1 MVGLL
6 HYLYSLQADFYTS
19 ENLINIDG
27 PKFLK
32 IIVRVRKYHTVYTHN
47 LRITIVIFFTL
58 GMVQTLSDEGTCTCI
73 QGRIQDF
80 KLGGG
85 ALKKIAPSGGRRE
98 HFGGISCEKSRFY
111 TKKSYFFQLRREARK
126 FLGYFV

>member
-85 ALKKIAPSGGRRE
+85 R
-98 HFGGISCEKSRFY
+98 
-111 TKKSYFFQLRREARK
+111 T
-126 FLGYFV
+126 